1 MARESLG
8 IPGFVKLAFLFNV
21 AVSLCTSLCSA
32 KTLIFHGCKVFV
44 AGMATVQVPTSHTNG
59 NGNKQRYC

>member
-8 IPGFVKLAFLFNV
+8 IPGLVKLAFLFNV
-21 AVSLCTSLCSA
+21 ALSLCTSLCSA
-32 KTLIFHGCKVFV
+32 KTLIFHGCKVFF
-44 AGMATVQVPTSHTNG
+44 AGLATVQVPTSYTNG